1 LETQKGG
8 ETVKSRYLS
17 KPIFNALLLLLMPEN
32 AEALRL
38 SLDYGMRIGDV
49 LRIPTSAM
57 QAGHWSFKEQK
68 TGKRR
73 RVKFSRFHQE
83 VTLAF
88 AGKIYVFEHR
98 TDPNRHRTRQ
108 AVYKDIT
115 GLARRLGY
123 MGISPHS
130 ARKIYAVDAYK
141 RCHDLDKVKRLLNH
155 SDPSVTALYALA
167 DQMEKANPRRC

>member
-1 LETQKGG
+1 M
-8 ETVKSRYLS
+8 KSRYLS

-73 RVKFSRFHQE
+73 RGFALSIWSANAYRA
-83 VTLAF
+83 VTD
-88 AGKIYVFEHR
+88 GSE
-98 TDPNRHRTRQ
+98 
-108 AVYKDIT
+108 
-115 GLARRLGY
+115 
-123 MGISPHS
+123 
-130 ARKIYAVDAYK
+130 
-141 RCHDLDKVKRLLNH
+141 
-155 SDPSVTALYALA
+155 
-167 DQMEKANPRRC
+167 